1 VHDAGLLARYANS
14 RDPRLREQ
22 LVHRYLP
29 LARSAA
35 SQYARGGDSFDDLMQ
50 IASIGLLK
58 AIDRYDP
65 DRGSAFSSY
74 AMPTMTG
81 ELRRHF
87 RDHGWAVRPPRD
99 LQEDALVVERATG
112 ELLAQ
117 LGRAPTVDQIA
128 ERTGLD
134 AEAVLDAR
142 EAMTARTAASLALPS
157 GGGGDGDGDDLQL
170 EDRLGRPDEGF
181 ARAEA
186 RASLA
191 VLQRSLTPRERE
203 ILRLRFEEDL
213 TQAQIGERVG
223 VSQMHVS
230 RMLRV
235 IIAKLRRQARH
246 MPETAA

>member
-1 VHDAGLLARYANS
+1 VDDAGLLARYANS

-35 SQYARGGDSFDDLMQ
+35 SRYARGGDSFDDLVQ
-50 IASIGLLK
+50 VASIGLLK

-74 AMPTMTG
+74 ALPTMTG

-99 LQEDALVVERATG
+99 LQEDALVVERASG
-112 ELLAQ
+112 ELLAE

-128 ERTGLD
+128 ARTGLD

-157 GGGGDGDGDDLQL
+157 GGDGDGDDLQL

-181 ARAEA
+181 AHAEQ

-191 VLQRSLTPRERE
+191 VLQRHLTPRERE
-203 ILRLRFEEDL
+203 ILRLRFDEDL
-213 TQAQIGERVG
+213 TQAEIGERVG
-223 VSQMHVS
+223 LSQMHVS
-230 RMLRV
+230 RMLR
-235 IIAKLRRQARH
+235 IIIDKLRREARR
-246 MPETAA
+246 MPKAAR